1 MAAGKSSTK
10 VAQIVHVGSHTLM
23 GIAMGLAFAL
33 ITARQVVFG
42 IREAIEQ
49 SDAPA
54 AWMTDFATTC
64 TVAFGVAATLT
75 GMILIGVE
83 D

>member
-10 VAQIVHVGSHTLM
+10 VAQMVHVGSHTLM
-23 GIAMGLAFAL
+23 GIAMGLGFAL
-33 ITARQVVFG
+33 ITGRQEVFW

-49 SDAPA
+49 SDARA
-54 AWMTDFATTC
+54 AWTDFATTC
-64 TVAFGVAATLT
+64 AVAFGVFATLT
-75 GMILIGVE
+75 GVILISAE